1 MSGILLYP
9 LAALL
14 YAALA
19 FYYWRTQWVAPGQG
33 PAQSGSPGPA
43 HYYTLL
49 PLALHTW
56 TLSHSAFAPDGLHLG
71 FGVAVSAILWLTVL
85 IYWTGNFFYRLDG
98 LQALV
103 MPLAAVGTL
112 LPLVA
117 PEAKPLPNTES
128 LAFQVHLLIAI
139 VAYSLFTIASLHVLL
154 MTLLERRLHQGGMP
168 VMLQKFPIYADIFDG
183 SALTPGEPVLEVEN
197 ERYTTNH
204 ARVGAHLARS
214 WHLPESLCFAILN
227 HHDILFSNQIQAQA
241 ETGALAL
248 IALGL
253 AAEQL
258 YSAATGTLCHEW
270 ALAGEWAL
278 FELDLSQERF
288 ADLAL
293 RVKTSIN
300 HL

>member
-1 MSGILLYP
+1 MNPDNEVLDRNVDQIVKEIGIPPCPAILTKLLRETRADEPDFRRVGQLVGGDVALASAVLKVANSPFYGLRTKAASVQQALALLGLNAVTQLVTGLLLRQAFSGAVGPGMERYWKASMATSLISALLCRETARGDSGIACTY
-9 LAALL
+9 
-14 YAALA
+14 
-19 FYYWRTQWVAPGQG
+19 
-33 PAQSGSPGPA
+33 
-43 HYYTLL
+43 
-49 PLALHTW
+49 
-56 TLSHSAFAPDGLHLG
+56 GL
-71 FGVAVSAILWLTVL
+71 F
-85 IYWTGNFFYRLDG
+85 RDC
-98 LQALV
+98 
-103 MPLAAVGTL
+103 
-112 LPLVA
+112 
-117 PEAKPLPNTES
+117 
-128 LAFQVHLLIAI
+128 
-139 VAYSLFTIASLHVLL
+139 
-154 MTLLERRLHQGGMP
+154 GMP

-258 YSAATGTLCHEW
+258 YSAATGAICHEW
-270 ALAGEWAL
+270 ALAEEWAL
-278 FELDLSQERF
+278 FELDLSQEKF

-293 RVKTSIN
+293 RVKASIN